1 MTAKIENERDLPAF
15 VKEDVERERHE
26 LAMLYQISQFMQ
38 GTLDLNEILHSLLTA
53 LTSGCALGF
62 SRAMILGIDRE
73 KEHIIG
79 MMGVGPAN
87 HEEAYRIWSSL
98 EKEHTSLPNFLKK
111 FGRKI
116 SDADQ
121 YFDSLV
127 KDIHV
132 PLDML
137 EPEINE
143 IIAAKSPSVMNSEVS
158 GRVPWLSR
166 LGVTDYVAVPLIAGE
181 DVVGIVFADNYFN
194 PREIDGHMIRT
205 LSLFATQAGVAYE
218 RARAVKQLEEE
229 KGRLQSTLIE
239 LKETQ
244 DQLIHVDRLATLG
257 TMAAQIAHEVK
268 NPLTAIGGFARTLLK
283 HYNTC
288 DCDEK
293 LKDYAG
299 IIVEE
304 VTRLESFIANVLD
317 FSRISSAAVC
327 LENINQ
333 VIEDTCAFFDLQ
345 ADKASKNIKL
355 IKKLDP
361 SVRTTLMDP
370 RQIKQVLLNVCQ
382 NAIQAMESGGE
393 LFVTTKQ
400 VTDEQI
406 RIEVTDSGRGM
417 TGDELVNIFDPFFT
431 TKSAGSGLG
440 LPISQQIILNHG
452 GYISLSSTPGEGTT
466 VCIDL
471 QVMEDLDRFYENME
485 KGLAG
490 HMHAKENTGS

>member
-38 GTLDLNEILHSLLTA
+38 GTLDLNEILHSILTA

-62 SRAMILGIDRE
+62 SRAMILGIDGE
-73 KEHIIG
+73 KEYLIG

-98 EKEHTSLPNFLKK
+98 EKEHSSLTNFLQK

-116 SDADQ
+116 SEADQ

-127 KDIHV
+127 KEIYI
-132 PLDML
+132 PLKIL

-143 IIAAKSPSVMNSEVS
+143 IIVAKSPAVMKSDVS
-158 GRVPWLSR
+158 GRVQWLSR
-166 LGVTDYVAVPLIAGE
+166 LGVTDYVAVPLTAGD

-194 PREIDGHMIRT
+194 PRDIDPHMIRT
-205 LSLFATQAGVAYE
+205 LSMFAAQAGVAYE
-218 RARAVKQLEEE
+218 RAQAVKQLEEE
-229 KGRLQSTLIE
+229 KRRLQSTLNE
-239 LKETQ
+239 LKGTQ
-244 DQLIHVDRLATLG
+244 DQLIHAERLATLG
-257 TMAAQIAHEVK
+257 TMAAQVAHEVK

-283 HYNTC
+283 HYDTC

-293 LKDYAG
+293 VKDYAR

-304 VTRLESFIANVLD
+304 VTRLESFISNVLD
-317 FSRISSAAVC
+317 FSGISSASVC
-327 LENINQ
+327 LENINH

-345 ADKASKNIKL
+345 ADKAHKNINLTKN
-355 IKKLDP
+355 LDP
-361 SVRTTLMDP
+361 AVRVTLMDP

-393 LFVTTKQ
+393 LCVTTKQ
-400 VTDEQI
+400 VMDKQI
-406 RIEVTDSGRGM
+406 RIEVRDSGRGM
-417 TGDELVNIFDPFFT
+417 TKDELANIFDPFYT

-452 GYISLSSTPGEGTT
+452 GDISLSSTPGEGTT

-471 QVMEDLDRFYENME
+471 QIMEDLDRFYENME

-490 HMHAKENTGS
+490 QMRAKDNTGS